1 MTRIKLT
8 VAASGLVV
16 VGVIVALAIIMPRA
30 ASAQGQA
37 ATPLTS
43 AVCGCQETSF
53 GDLTADAV
61 RDNSGAQVALVAGIS
76 FKNGTLPPGPI
87 TLDRVS
93 VLLANPDEVWAVSQL
108 KGSQLRGALEH
119 SVRSAPLPNL
129 AFLQVSGLTFSFNL
143 SGPRDQRVQAVQV
156 GGAPLDDNATYLVA
170 MPLSLAKGGS
180 GYFRFFTKE
189 AIQRQGTEGL
199 AAVVVAY
206 ANKRGSVTYTGTGR
220 ITANP

>member
-1 MTRIKLT
+1 MTRVKIA
-8 VAASGLVV
+8 VATGGLLMAGAVVALVV
-16 VGVIVALAIIMPRA
+16 FYSPA
-30 ASAQGQA
+30 ANAQGQA

-61 RDNSGAQVALVAGIS
+61 RDSAGAQVALVAGIS
-76 FKNGTLPPGPI
+76 FKSGTLPPGPI
-87 TLDRVS
+87 TLERVS
-93 VLLANPDEVWAVSQL
+93 ELLANPDEVWAVSQL

-129 AFLQVSGLTFSFNL
+129 AFLQVSGLTFSYSQ

-189 AIQRQGTEGL
+189 AIQRQGTAGL
-199 AAVVVAY
+199 GAVVVAY
-206 ANKRGSVTYTGTGR
+206 ADKRGTVTYTGTGR

>member
-1 MTRIKLT
+1 MTRIKYAL
-8 VAASGLVV
+8 AASGLVV
-16 VGVIVALAIIMPRA
+16 AGVIVALAIIVPRA
-30 ASAQGQA
+30 ANAQGQA
-37 ATPLTS
+37 ATPLLS

-61 RDNSGAQVALVAGIS
+61 RDSAGAQVALVAGIS

-87 TLDRVS
+87 SLDRVKA
-93 VLLANPDEVWAVSQL
+93 LLANPDEVWAVSQL

-143 SGPRDQRVQAVQV
+143 SGPRDQRVRAVGV

-189 AIQRQGTEGL
+189 AIQRQGAEGL

-206 ANKRGSVTYTGTGR
+206 ANKRGTVTYTGAGR